1 MLDLQLKGVTFRDSK
16 SGFAISGLSLDLLRQ
31 THTALVG
38 ASGSGKSILL
48 ELISGERRPDLGVIQ
63 YGARDVTRL
72 RRAKRPVLAWH
83 RESRLVERWS
93 VRHLLVAAARQR
105 SLDFEDRH
113 REIELAAE
121 KWTLKKLMDRSIR
134 NLSSTEQLRAHLAQ
148 IELLKPA
155 VFVAERLFSRATA
168 SSFRFLADEFYRTLR
183 VTGTTVVSEISSS
196 RELDF
201 CDRIVVMDRG
211 AIVQQGTPKEL
222 WDRPSSPESALAIGE
237 ANLVPV
243 TIKGVEVSSPIGW
256 WELQAPLFEG
266 AGVAVVRPTDF
277 LIAGPGQDSDL
288 IFGVEEAGFSDGMWD
303 LRGFLTGGTHLH
315 VRIAGSERIH
325 KGRLIPLRFDS
336 SRVPLFAREHSG
348 FEGVPANAIPPIRES
363 R

>member
-1 MLDLQLKGVTFRDSK
+1 MLDLHLGGVTFRDSK
-16 SGFAISGLSLDLLRQ
+16 SGFAISGLSVDFQRQ

-48 ELISGERRPDLGVIQ
+48 ELISGERRPDAGTVQ

-72 RRAKRPVLAWH
+72 RRARRPVLAWH
-83 RESRLVERWS
+83 RESRLAERWS

-105 SLDFEDRH
+105 SLDFEDRV
-113 REIELAAE
+113 REIDLAVE
-121 KWTLKKLMDRSIR
+121 KWSLATLMDRPIR
-134 NLSSTEQLRAHLAQ
+134 DLSSTEQLRAHLAQ

-155 VFVAERLFSRATA
+155 VLVAERLFSRSTAT
-168 SSFRFLADEFYRTLR
+168 SFRALADEFYRTLR

-201 CDRIVVMDRG
+201 CDGVVVMDRG

-222 WDRPSSPESALAIGE
+222 WDRPASPESALAIGE

-243 TIKGVEVSSPIGW
+243 VIKGIEVTSPIGW
-256 WELQAPLFEG
+256 WQLSDPPFQG
-266 AGVAVVRPTDF
+266 TGIAVVRPTDF
-277 LIAGPGQDSDL
+277 LIPAPGQDSDL

-303 LRGFLTGGTHLH
+303 LRGILTGGMHLH
-315 VRIAGSERIH
+315 VRIADAGRIH

-336 SRVPLFAREHSG
+336 SRVPLFPREHGG
-348 FEGVPANAIPPIRES
+348 FEGVPVNAIPSLRDS